1 MAGPAAIPSYPRPA
15 IDGKDRHMDLE
26 PRTHD
31 ALAPNKFALRFA
43 VGAEAMPRLRR
54 LALFAG
60 TTPVRR
66 SITSIYYDT
75 PDLALKR
82 RALALRICKEG
93 RLYLQTVKA
102 EAAGAHSGG
111 EERRWQTMVPRAVP
125 DLSPPELRQWL
136 GDLDPAGLQP
146 VFASRI
152 RRTLRQ
158 VRPTPDTVIDVVF
171 DQGLIATPGGSE
183 LAISEIDL
191 DLRGGDAQALFE
203 IARVLSRAAE
213 LQLEPRGLAV
223 RGYALLADPDGAAPP
238 TARHH
243 RVELDRA
250 LPVEEALA
258 LITRRS
264 LTHLLAN
271 APASRRGDP
280 EGVHQMRV
288 ALRRLRVAFTLFKSF
303 IPASQHA
310 WAIGEVKW
318 LAAALGAARNWDVF
332 AELVG
337 PVEQAFAGDPDI
349 ALLSHTIAG
358 ARQTAQ
364 AAIGGVLTSQRYADF
379 TLELTAWIETR
390 AWRQQSVSEAS
401 VRLLSPLGNLAD
413 QLLDKRYRAARKL
426 ANRFDE
432 LDIEGRHELRIAL
445 KKMRYTA
452 DSFARL
458 YAGKPVARYLKRL
471 SALQEDLGVLN
482 DIATADR
489 LIADLPAG
497 AAEDGAGDL
506 RGDLRRGAALVRGWS
521 ARVAAER
528 CAALDR
534 ELSGFVKAKPF
545 WERPERPPRPA
556 AGA

>member
-1 MAGPAAIPSYPRPA
+1 
-15 IDGKDRHMDLE
+15 MDLE
-26 PRTHD
+26 HQAFGGD
-31 ALAPNKFALRFA
+31 GGHGLALRFA
-43 VGAEAMPRLRR
+43 VGAEALPRLRR
-54 LALFAG
+54 LPLFAG
-60 TTPVRR
+60 STPVRR

-82 RALALRICKEG
+82 RALALRIRKEG
-93 RLYLQTVKA
+93 RLYLQTVNA
-102 EAAGAHSGG
+102 ATAGALSGSD
-111 EERRWQTMVPRAVP
+111 ERRWQSMVPHAVP

-136 GDLDPAGLQP
+136 GDLDPAGLRP

-152 RRTLRQ
+152 RRSLRQ
-158 VRPTPDTVIDVVF
+158 LRPTPDTLIDVVF
-171 DQGLIATPGGSE
+171 DRGLLATPGGSE

-191 DLRGGDAQALFE
+191 DLRDGDAQALFE
-203 IARVLSRAAE
+203 IARALNRTAA
-213 LQLEPRGLAV
+213 LQLEPRSLAV
-223 RGYALLADPDGAAPP
+223 RGYALLADPDGGSPA

-243 RVELDRA
+243 RVELDRGLA
-250 LPVEEALA
+250 IEEALA

-264 LTHLLAN
+264 LTHLLVN

-303 IPASQHA
+303 IPARQHA

-318 LAAALGAARNWDVF
+318 LAGALGAARNWDVF

-337 PVEQAFAGDPDI
+337 PVERAFAGDPDI
-349 ALLSHTIAG
+349 GRLSRTIAE
-358 ARQTAQ
+358 ARHEAQ

-401 VRLLSPLGNLAD
+401 VRLLSPLGDLAD

-426 ANRFDE
+426 AKRFEE

-458 YAGKPVARYLKRL
+458 YAAKPVARYLKRL
-471 SALQEDLGVLN
+471 AALQEDLGVLN

-489 LIADLPAG
+489 LIADFPA
-497 AAEDGAGDL
+497 ASAEDGA
-506 RGDLRRGAALVRGWS
+506 GDLRRGAALVRGWS
-521 ARVAAER
+521 AHVAAER
-528 CAALDR
+528 CAALDQ
-534 ELSGFVKAKPF
+534 ELTAFLKAKPF
-545 WERPERPPRPA
+545 WERPVRSPRPVA
-556 AGA
+556 ET